1 MGGAGAGQRLC
12 FGEAPRGAHS
22 HQRELKQVTEGS
34 TTTPSSTSRGSL
46 ASARIETSNSH
57 GTRSSVF
64 LEGLTRISAN

>member
-22 HQRELKQVTEGS
+22 HQRELKLGV
-34 TTTPSSTSRGSL
+34 
-46 ASARIETSNSH
+46 SH
-57 GTRSSVF
+57 SCCNHRLS